1 MYLYSQLDTFLATW
15 NTIRHYHGISYKMTA
30 KLRKLK
36 FIANLNSGQ
45 IVAPRLTGDNVESPV
60 VYISSIY
67 VYTYTYIRNIHKR
80 RLSFVYL
87 RIRLNRKYFCYF
99 FINKL

>member
-1 MYLYSQLDTFLATW
+1 
-15 NTIRHYHGISYKMTA
+15 MTA
-30 KLRKLK
+30 KLGKLK

-45 IVAPRLTGDNVESPV
+45 RVVSRLTGGNAESPV

-67 VYTYTYIRNIHKR
+67 VYTYTYIQTYTNEDY
-80 RLSFVYL
+80 LSWYL
-87 RIRLNRKYFCYF
+87 RIRLNRKYFRYF